1 MGSTNKIMV
10 ALLVLEQAERGKAS
24 LEGEVTVSEDRRQGG
39 SLRGLDPGAGARLR
53 CLRPPGSRRWG
64 RKVRRSLRDL
74 PPGRARVSLVAEESV
89 EGLVDGDPEVG
100 REVGV
105 LEDLPGSAKP
115 GTTLGEIVVSVDGER
130 VRETPLVAS
139 KGYDAASLWER
150 V

>member
-1 MGSTNKIMV
+1 M
-10 ALLVLEQAERGKAS
+10 
-24 LEGEVTVSEDRRQGG
+24 
-39 SLRGLDPGAGARLR
+39 
-53 CLRPPGSRRWG
+53 
-64 RKVRRSLRDL
+64 
-74 PPGRARVSLVAEESV
+74 SLVAEESV